1 MGVGMYHRIVWEIL
15 CSRVIIHYNYY
26 INSDSIYTKYILG
39 GYGIYAIA
47 FVEIDT
53 QVEVWGMCVSGWL
66 YN

>member
-1 MGVGMYHRIVWEIL
+1 MGLGMHPPYSMRNFMQLGSHTF
-15 CSRVIIHYNYY
+15 NYY

-53 QVEVWGMCVSGWL
+53 QVEV
-66 YN
+66 